1 MSNGQ
6 LTHPESL
13 QAFLTARI
21 APARALGV
29 TVAATDPV
37 TIGAPLEGNLN
48 DKGTGFAGSL
58 FSVAALA
65 GWALVMRWCAAESI
79 DAEVML
85 QSSRVRFLAPAR
97 GAFRAI
103 AHELPVK
110 QGEKLARMLKRGGR
124 GRAEVI
130 VDVMCDEVRVMSFT
144 GVYAVVAIAPEDQKQ
159 DQKQDQMK
167 DQLQDQMKDQMQD

>member
-1 MSNGQ
+1 MQNAQ
-6 LTHPESL
+6 LAHLESL

-37 TIGAPLEGNLN
+37 TISAPLEGNLN

-65 GWALVMRWCAAESI
+65 GWALVTRWCAIEPV
-79 DAEVML
+79 DAEVVL

-97 GAFRAI
+97 AEFRAI
-103 AHELPVK
+103 AHELAAP
-110 QGEKLARMLKRGGR
+110 QRDKLARMLVRSGR
-124 GRAEVI
+124 GRAEVK
-130 VDVMCDEVRVMSFT
+130 VEVKCDEKLVMSFS
-144 GVYAVVAIAPEDQKQ
+144 GVYAVVVTAREE
-159 DQKQDQMK
+159 
-167 DQLQDQMKDQMQD
+167 